1 MSTKRKTAKKTEKD
15 KPKVAKSKALKA
27 TPLKP
32 KPLKESANDSIQN
45 FLDTLDGEPCRDLY
59 AMVIAQVEE
68 PLLTAVMSYT
78 RGNQS
83 KASEMLGL
91 NRGTLRKK
99 LREHKLLTK

>member
-1 MSTKRKTAKKTEKD
+1 MTTKVKTAK
-15 KPKVAKSKALKA
+15 A
-27 TPLKP
+27 TQSIKP
-32 KPLKESANDSIQN
+32 KPLRESANDSIQS
-45 FLDTLDGEPCRDLY
+45 FLNTLDGETCQDLY

-68 PLLTAVMSYT
+68 PLLAAVMDYT

-99 LREHKLLTK
+99 LREHKLL

>member
-1 MSTKRKTAKKTEKD
+1 MSRD
-15 KPKVAKSKALKA
+15 CLKG
-27 TPLKP
+27 TCEPLR
-32 KPLKESANDSIQN
+32 ESANDSIQR
-45 FLDTLDGEPCRDLY
+45 FLNTLDGETCQDLY

-68 PLLTAVMSYT
+68 PLLAAVMDYT

-99 LREHKLLTK
+99 LREHKLL

>member
-1 MSTKRKTAKKTEKD
+1 MTTKVKT
-15 KPKVAKSKALKA
+15 VKA
-27 TPLKP
+27 TKSIKP
-32 KPLKESANDSIQN
+32 KPLRESANDSIQS
-45 FLDTLDGEPCRDLY
+45 FLNTLDGETCQDLY

-68 PLLTAVMSYT
+68 PLLAAVMDYT

-99 LREHKLLTK
+99 LREHKLL

>member
-1 MSTKRKTAKKTEKD
+1 MTTKMKTAKAT
-15 KPKVAKSKALKA
+15 KSI
-27 TPLKP
+27 KP
-32 KPLKESANDSIQN
+32 KPLRESANDSIQS
-45 FLDTLDGEPCRDLY
+45 FLKTLDGETCQDLY

-68 PLLTAVMSYT
+68 PLLAAVMDYT

-99 LREHKLLTK
+99 LREHKLL

>member
-1 MSTKRKTAKKTEKD
+1 MTTKMKTAKAT
-15 KPKVAKSKALKA
+15 KSI
-27 TPLKP
+27 KP
-32 KPLKESANDSIQN
+32 KPLRESANDSIQS
-45 FLDTLDGEPCRDLY
+45 FLNTLDGETCQDLY

-68 PLLTAVMSYT
+68 PLLAAVMDYT

-99 LREHKLLTK
+99 LREHKLL